1 MPRKQNGFGNTKSF
15 AVPGA
20 GKINNRTDKGKG
32 RGAAG
37 SYPSNR
43 SYGSTVTRSVI
54 EKWDLDSTWARWRK
68 GMEYYYQAAW
78 LPLLTENPNYD
89 YSLPDQ
95 RDPTKPNYNPR
106 FVTQELN
113 TILYQGTAVEIP
125 VTFQGYRFATKNA
138 DSKTHYVLKRSIDNN
153 VELGYVDAVYNDL
166 NTYKENYLNKELRV
180 RVVAGRNINSDYA
193 LVRSEGDRISDGEVS
208 ANILKVLTSNE
219 RPAMYTGKSREQGC
233 SIQLEVPSADIL
245 ATDYVSENG
254 IDALV
259 GNVVY
264 VRDFYVQ
271 QPIDAS
277 EVFTDFPQFMQVD
290 SLVKQSN
297 VSVEILNSGAT
308 NLPPSLLD
316 ISTLDKIYE
325 TNAGETTLTA
335 THFFRKEDYQKY
347 FGSRYLT
354 AELMQSEVDTIAF
367 SVMPFIILG
376 VSINPANGKVV
387 IKSEPFQ
394 ASIQLFTPPEQT
406 RVIILS
412 DSSFTR
418 QSPDVDSNGNYT
430 HEPPKAG
437 EPLWQKLDIAVNP
450 WMDETFTVGSR
461 LNYGEVYSCSCPA
474 YLHAKIRQPE
484 ALDGEGNLVNR
495 QARVP
500 LPTSQ
505 SQNTYDGTGTF
516 KVSGIIQSWAS
527 EKYKRDF
534 KICKHTVAALF
545 INKIR
550 VMEPDTFPSYETR
563 LKFEKSL
570 RSDINEVSQEYGELL
585 RRSEVTTIELI
596 YALSEALNMDDIE
609 LGYLMQNANF

>member
-1 MPRKQNGFGNTKSF
+1 MPRKQNGWNNPVDATFKKFG
-15 AVPGA
+15 
-20 GKINNRTDKGKG
+20 TDPKQK
-32 RGAAG
+32 GAAG
-37 SYPSNR
+37 SYPSFR
-43 SYGSTVTRSVI
+43 QYGSTITRTAI
-54 EKWDLDSTWARWRK
+54 EQWDLDSTWARWRK

-113 TILYQGTAVEIP
+113 TILYQGTTVEIP

-138 DSKTHYVLKRSIDNN
+138 DSKTHYVLKRTIDNN
-153 VELGYVDAVYNDL
+153 VELGYVDAVYN
-166 NTYKENYLNKELRV
+166 NQNQYKENYANKELWIK
-180 RVVAGRNINSDYA
+180 VVAGRNINSDYA

-219 RPAMYTGKSREQGC
+219 RPAMYTGKSREKDC
-233 SIQLEVPSADIL
+233 SIQLEVPSLDIL
-245 ATDYVSENG
+245 ATDFVDENG

-277 EVFTDFPQFMQVD
+277 EVFTDFPRFMQVD

-297 VSVEILNSGAT
+297 VSVEILDAGAT

-316 ISTLDKIYE
+316 ISSLDKIYE

-335 THFFRKEDYQKY
+335 THFFRKEDYQRY
-347 FGSRYLT
+347 FGIQYLT
-354 AELMQSEVDTIAF
+354 AEVMQSEVDTIAF
-367 SVMPFIILG
+367 PIMPFIILG
-376 VSINPANGKVV
+376 VRINQANGKVV
-387 IKSEPFQ
+387 IESEPFQ
-394 ASIQLFTPPEQT
+394 SSIQLFTPPESQ
-406 RVIILS
+406 RVVILS

-418 QSPDVDSNGNYT
+418 QSPDVDSNGNYN
-430 HEPPKAG
+430 HQAPIPG
-437 EPLWQKLDIAVNP
+437 EPLWQKLDIGINP
-450 WMDETFTVGSR
+450 WMDETFIAGSR
-461 LNYGEVYSCSCPA
+461 LFYGEIYSCSCPA

-484 ALDGEGNLVNR
+484 VVDEEGNLINR
-495 QARVP
+495 QARIP

-516 KVSGIIQSWAS
+516 KVSGIIQSWAT

-534 KICKHTVAALF
+534 KLCKHTVAALF

-550 VMEPDTFPSYETR
+550 VMEPNTLPSYETR
-563 LKFEKSL
+563 LKFEESL
-570 RSDINEVSQEYGELL
+570 RADIDEVSQEFGEML

>member
-1 MPRKQNGFGNTKSF
+1 MPRKQNGWNNPVDATFKKFG
-15 AVPGA
+15 
-20 GKINNRTDKGKG
+20 TDPKQK
-32 RGAAG
+32 GAAG
-37 SYPSNR
+37 SYPSFR
-43 SYGSTVTRSVI
+43 QYGSTITRTAI
-54 EKWDLDSTWARWRK
+54 EQWDLDSTWARWRK

-113 TILYQGTAVEIP
+113 TILYQGTTVEIP

-138 DSKTHYVLKRSIDNN
+138 DSKTHYVLKRTIDNN
-153 VELGYVDAVYNDL
+153 VELGYVDAVYN
-166 NTYKENYLNKELRV
+166 NQNQYKENYANKELWIK
-180 RVVAGRNINSDYA
+180 VVAGRNINSDYA

-219 RPAMYTGKSREQGC
+219 RPAMYTGKSREKDC
-233 SIQLEVPSADIL
+233 SIQLEVPSLDIL
-245 ATDYVSENG
+245 ATDFVDKNG

-277 EVFTDFPQFMQVD
+277 EVFTDFPRFMQVD

-297 VSVEILNSGAT
+297 VSVEILDAGAT

-316 ISTLDKIYE
+316 ISSLDKIYE

-335 THFFRKEDYQKY
+335 THFFRKEDYQRY
-347 FGSRYLT
+347 FGIQYLT
-354 AELMQSEVDTIAF
+354 AEVMQSEVDTIAF
-367 SVMPFIILG
+367 PIMPFIILG
-376 VSINPANGKVV
+376 VRINQANGKVV
-387 IKSEPFQ
+387 IESEPFQ
-394 ASIQLFTPPEQT
+394 SSIQLFTPPESQ
-406 RVIILS
+406 RVVILS

-418 QSPDVDSNGNYT
+418 QSPDVDSNGNYN
-430 HEPPKAG
+430 HQAPIPG
-437 EPLWQKLDIAVNP
+437 EPLWQKLDIGINP
-450 WMDETFTVGSR
+450 WMDETFIAGSR
-461 LNYGEVYSCSCPA
+461 LFYGEIYSCSCPA

-484 ALDGEGNLVNR
+484 VVDEEGNLINR
-495 QARVP
+495 QARIP

-516 KVSGIIQSWAS
+516 KVSGIIQSWAT

-534 KICKHTVAALF
+534 KLCKHTVAALF

-550 VMEPDTFPSYETR
+550 VMEPNTLPSYETR
-563 LKFEKSL
+563 LKFEESL
-570 RSDINEVSQEYGELL
+570 RADIDEVSQEFGEML

>member
-1 MPRKQNGFGNTKSF
+1 MPRKQNGWNNPVDATFKKFG
-15 AVPGA
+15 
-20 GKINNRTDKGKG
+20 TDPKQK
-32 RGAAG
+32 GAAG
-37 SYPSNR
+37 SYPSFR
-43 SYGSTVTRSVI
+43 QYGSTITRTAI
-54 EKWDLDSTWARWRK
+54 EQWDLDSTWARWRK

-113 TILYQGTAVEIP
+113 TILYQGTTVEIP

-138 DSKTHYVLKRSIDNN
+138 DSKTHYVLKRTIDNN
-153 VELGYVDAVYNDL
+153 VELGYVDAVYN
-166 NTYKENYLNKELRV
+166 NRNQYKENYANKELWIK
-180 RVVAGRNINSDYA
+180 VVAGRNINSDYA

-219 RPAMYTGKSREQGC
+219 RPAMYTGKSREKDC
-233 SIQLEVPSADIL
+233 SIQLEVPSLDIL
-245 ATDYVSENG
+245 ATDFVDKNG

-277 EVFTDFPQFMQVD
+277 EVFTDFPRFMQVD

-297 VSVEILNSGAT
+297 VSVEILDAGAT

-316 ISTLDKIYE
+316 ISSLDKIYE

-335 THFFRKEDYQKY
+335 THFFRKEDYQRY
-347 FGSRYLT
+347 FGIQYLT
-354 AELMQSEVDTIAF
+354 AEVMQSEVDTIAF
-367 SVMPFIILG
+367 PIMPFIILG
-376 VSINPANGKVV
+376 VRINQANGKVV
-387 IKSEPFQ
+387 IESEPFQ
-394 ASIQLFTPPEQT
+394 SSIQLFTPPESQ
-406 RVIILS
+406 RVVILS

-418 QSPDVDSNGNYT
+418 QSPDVDSNGNYN
-430 HEPPKAG
+430 HQAPIPG
-437 EPLWQKLDIAVNP
+437 EPLWQKLDIGINP
-450 WMDETFTVGSR
+450 WMDETFIAGSR
-461 LNYGEVYSCSCPA
+461 LFYGEIYSCSCPA

-484 ALDGEGNLVNR
+484 VVDEEGNLINR
-495 QARVP
+495 QARIP

-516 KVSGIIQSWAS
+516 KVSGIIQSWAT

-534 KICKHTVAALF
+534 KLCKHTVAALF

-550 VMEPDTFPSYETR
+550 VMEPNTLPSYETR
-563 LKFEKSL
+563 LKFEESL
-570 RSDINEVSQEYGELL
+570 RADIDEVSQEFGEML

>member
-1 MPRKQNGFGNTKSF
+1 MLTQTPCLSLVRRADSIDPCLGSRTAGNNPVDATFKKFGTDPKQK
-15 AVPGA
+15 
-20 GKINNRTDKGKG
+20 
-32 RGAAG
+32 GAAG
-37 SYPSNR
+37 SYPSFR
-43 SYGSTVTRSVI
+43 QYGSTITRTAI
-54 EKWDLDSTWARWRK
+54 EQWDLDSTWARWRK

-113 TILYQGTAVEIP
+113 TILYQGTTVEIP

-138 DSKTHYVLKRSIDNN
+138 DSKTHYVLKRTIDNN
-153 VELGYVDAVYNDL
+153 VELGYVDAVYN
-166 NTYKENYLNKELRV
+166 NQNQYKENYANKELWIK
-180 RVVAGRNINSDYA
+180 VVAGRNINSDYA

-219 RPAMYTGKSREQGC
+219 RPAMYTGKSREKDC
-233 SIQLEVPSADIL
+233 SIQLEVPSLDIL
-245 ATDYVSENG
+245 ATDFVDENG

-277 EVFTDFPQFMQVD
+277 EVFTDFPRFMQVD

-297 VSVEILNSGAT
+297 VSVEILDAGAT

-316 ISTLDKIYE
+316 ISSLDKIYE

-335 THFFRKEDYQKY
+335 THFFRKEDYQRY
-347 FGSRYLT
+347 FGIQYLT
-354 AELMQSEVDTIAF
+354 AEVMQSEVDTIAF
-367 SVMPFIILG
+367 PIMPFIILG
-376 VSINPANGKVV
+376 VRINQANGKVV
-387 IKSEPFQ
+387 IESEPFQ
-394 ASIQLFTPPEQT
+394 SSIQLFTPPESQ
-406 RVIILS
+406 RVVILS

-418 QSPDVDSNGNYT
+418 QSPDVDSNGNYN
-430 HEPPKAG
+430 HQAPIPG
-437 EPLWQKLDIAVNP
+437 EPLWQKLDIGINP
-450 WMDETFTVGSR
+450 WMDETFIAGSR
-461 LNYGEVYSCSCPA
+461 LFYGEIYSCSCPA

-484 ALDGEGNLVNR
+484 VVDEEGNLINR
-495 QARVP
+495 QARIP

-516 KVSGIIQSWAS
+516 KVSGIIQSWAT

-534 KICKHTVAALF
+534 KLCKHTVAALF
-545 INKIR
+545 INR
-550 VMEPDTFPSYETR
+550 YV
-563 LKFEKSL
+563 
-570 RSDINEVSQEYGELL
+570 
-585 RRSEVTTIELI
+585 
-596 YALSEALNMDDIE
+596 
-609 LGYLMQNANF
+609 

>member
-1 MPRKQNGFGNTKSF
+1 MPRKQNGWNNPVDATFKKFG
-15 AVPGA
+15 
-20 GKINNRTDKGKG
+20 TDPKQK
-32 RGAAG
+32 GAAG
-37 SYPSNR
+37 SYPSFR
-43 SYGSTVTRSVI
+43 QYGSTITRTAI
-54 EKWDLDSTWARWRK
+54 EQWDLDSTWARWRK

-106 FVTQELN
+106 FVTQQLN
-113 TILYQGTAVEIP
+113 TILYQGTIVEIP
-125 VTFQGYRFATKNA
+125 VTFEGYRFATKNA
-138 DSKTHYVLKRSIDNN
+138 DSKTHYVLKRTIDNN
-153 VELGYVDAVYNDL
+153 VELGYIAAIYN
-166 NTYKENYLNKELRV
+166 NRNQYKENYANKELWIE
-180 RVVAGRNINSDYA
+180 VVAGRNINSDYA

-219 RPAMYTGKSREQGC
+219 RPAMYTGKSREKDC
-233 SIQLEVPSADIL
+233 SIQLEVPSLDIL
-245 ATDYVSENG
+245 ATDFVDKNG

-277 EVFTDFPQFMQVD
+277 EVFTDFPRFMQVD

-297 VSVEILNSGAT
+297 VSVEILDAGAT

-316 ISTLDKIYE
+316 ISNLEKIYE

-335 THFFRKEDYQKY
+335 THFFRKEDYQRY
-347 FGSRYLT
+347 FGIQYLT
-354 AELMQSEVDTIAF
+354 AEVMQSEVDTIAF
-367 SVMPFIILG
+367 PIMPFIILG
-376 VSINPANGKVV
+376 VRINQANGKVV
-387 IKSEPFQ
+387 IESEPFQ
-394 ASIQLFTPPEQT
+394 SSIQLFTPPEAQ
-406 RVIILS
+406 RVVILS

-418 QSPDVDSNGNYT
+418 QSPDVDSNGNYNHQAPT
-430 HEPPKAG
+430 PG
-437 EPLWQKLDIAVNP
+437 EPLWEKLDIGINP
-450 WMDETFTVGSR
+450 WMDETFIAGSR
-461 LNYGEVYSCSCPA
+461 LFYGDIYSCSCPA

-484 ALDGEGNLVNR
+484 VVDEEGNLINR
-495 QARVP
+495 QARIP

-516 KVSGIIQSWAS
+516 KVSGIIQSWAT

-534 KICKHTVAALF
+534 KICKHTVAAMF

-550 VMEPDTFPSYETR
+550 VMEPNTLPSYETR
-563 LKFEKSL
+563 LKFEENL
-570 RSDINEVSQEYGELL
+570 RADIDEVSQEFGEML